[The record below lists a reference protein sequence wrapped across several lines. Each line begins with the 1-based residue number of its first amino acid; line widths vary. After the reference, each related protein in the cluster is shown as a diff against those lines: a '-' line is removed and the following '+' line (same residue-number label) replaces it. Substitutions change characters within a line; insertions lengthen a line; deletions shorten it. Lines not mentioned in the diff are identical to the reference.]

1 MAYIPIG
8 SAADDARTTWEGR
21 DTLPDGASAKVVKGV
36 DFHEEFHNIQA
47 EFEALRS
54 SSAVMASVK
63 YNGSTYQYSYNVKEV
78 EKLAP
83 STYKIRFIEPINND
97 QGIVLPD
104 GTPANPGDFVAV
116 ITPYTTNGVPVI
128 SFITDQREAWV
139 DVQFR
144 SLINDS
150 WEGPQPEDQG
160 FGFVLFDQVPH

>member
-63 YNGSTYQYSYNVKEV
+63 YNGSTYEYSHNVKAVTKVSDGAWKV
-78 EKLAP
+78 E
-83 STYKIRFIEPINND
+83 FIEAINND
-97 QGIVLPD
+97 DAIQLPGG
-104 GTPANPGDFVAV
+104 GTANPGDFVAV
-116 ITPYTTNGVPVI
+116 VTPYTTNGKMVI
-128 SFITDQREAWV
+128 ATITDQQETFVDIAFRELVNNDGTW
-139 DVQFR
+139 R
-144 SLINDS
+144 S
-150 WEGPQPEDQG
+150 PTTQG